1 MIPLSAN
8 VNRIMLVIHCKVVG
22 VNVNRP
28 EIVHLPKNVNDLS
41 AHLSVE
47 KEYVERIQ
55 TVKHETTAP
64 NVLVLPIFL
73 AMDIPDVTQN
83 VPNMTIA
90 HKIRLA

>member
-1 MIPLSAN
+1 
-8 VNRIMLVIHCKVVG
+8 MLVIHCKAVG

-28 EIVHLPKNVNDLS
+28 EIVHLLKNVNDLS
-41 AHLSVE
+41 ANLSVE
-47 KEYVERIQ
+47 KEYAERMQ
-55 TVKHETTAP
+55 TAKHGTIVP

-90 HKIRLA
+90 HEIRLA